1 MAHAVTDL
9 PHDELSGHLVADRFL
24 LGKLLGRGGFG
35 AVYEGRDT
43 RAGGAV
49 AVKAFR
55 RSEGLATRAEREA
68 RTASK
73 LEHPNIHTVLGVE
86 HDDDHAYLVSRLV
99 VGERFDRTELSDEEA
114 VRAIAA
120 VADALDHAH
129 SRGVVHRDVKPANI
143 LVSTDGDVRL
153 TDFGIARDE
162 DTRDHTSD
170 ERVLG
175 TLSYMAPEQARGR
188 RATGASDVWAAALT
202 LYARLAGENPYR
214 AKSLG
219 ELLERL
225 TDGAPP
231 LWELRPDLPRE
242 LTRPIMRALASDPV
256 RRPSAAQFRDQLLE
270 SMRPEPDPDEA
281 PSADAAPA
289 PNPEPRRQTAA
300 VPTSALDLPLR
311 TGGSLLA
318 AATLAWTLGA
328 FPVYPP
334 LWTLPLAALVGWLAW
349 RRPLPALTVAAA
361 LLVPAFWNHAE
372 AAGIA
377 WIGLSGAWIWG
388 NRRWPAG
395 RRCLSP
401 LCAVPLA
408 LAGLGPA
415 YVLVAATAPTG
426 RRRATEAAAGGIVM
440 LVAGNGLTHHALRHV
455 AGANQP
461 LVLLEALGRAPQAIA
476 TVAAMVV
483 FAMLLAPAWHH
494 RDDRR
499 LQAVV
504 LWGTG
509 FALAV
514 AGLPQLVAQGSQAW
528 VPAAGA
534 AMVAAIIPAAW
545 ALASPRLSMSR

>member
-1 MAHAVTDL
+1 VAHAVTDL
-9 PHDELSGHLVADRFL
+9 PHNELSGQLVADRFL

-73 LEHPNIHTVLGVE
+73 LEHPNIHTVLGVA

-129 SRGVVHRDVKPANI
+129 SRGVIHRDVKPANI
-143 LVSTDGDVRL
+143 LVSTDGEVRL

-202 LYARLAGENPYR
+202 LYARLAGRNPYR

-225 TDGAPP
+225 TYGAPP
-231 LWELRPDLPRE
+231 RWELRPDLPRE
-242 LTRPIMRALASDPV
+242 LTRPIMQALAADPA

-270 SMRPEPDPDEA
+270 SMRPEPDPGEVPA
-281 PSADAAPA
+281 LAAAPA
-289 PNPEPRRQTAA
+289 PEPQRRTAV
-300 VPTSALDLPLR
+300 VPTTALELAR
-311 TGGSLLA
+311 CAGGSLLA
-318 AATLAWTLGA
+318 AAALAWTLGA
-328 FPVYPP
+328 FPMYPS
-334 LWTLPLAALVGWLAW
+334 LWTLPLAALIGCLAW
-349 RRPLPALTVAAA
+349 RRPLPALTVAGA

-377 WIGLSGAWIWG
+377 WIGLAGAWIMG

-415 YVLVAATAPTG
+415 YVLVAATAPSG

-461 LVLLEALGRAPQAIA
+461 LVLLEALGRSPQAIA

-483 FAMLLAPAWHH
+483 FAVLLAPAWHH

-514 AGLPQLVAQGSQAW
+514 AGLPQLVAQGSQTW
-528 VPAAGA
+528 VPAAAA

>member
-1 MAHAVTDL
+1 VAQAVTDL
-9 PHDELSGHLVADRFL
+9 PHDELSGQLVADRFL

-99 VGERFDRTELSDEEA
+99 VGERFDRTELSDEES

-129 SRGVVHRDVKPANI
+129 SRGVIHRDVKPANI

-162 DTRDHTSD
+162 DTRDHTGD

-188 RATGASDVWAAALT
+188 RASGASDVWAAALT
-202 LYARLAGENPYR
+202 LYARLAGRNPFR

-219 ELLERL
+219 ELLEL
-225 TDGAPP
+225 LGDGAPA
-231 LWELRPDLPRE
+231 LSEVRPDLPRE
-242 LTRPIMRALASDPV
+242 LTRPIMRALATDPA

-270 SMRPEPDPDEA
+270 SMRPEQDSEEA
-281 PSADAAPA
+281 AVADAVPA
-289 PNPEPRRQTAA
+289 PEPKRRKAA
-300 VPTSALDLPLR
+300 VPVASLDLPLR
-311 TGGSLLA
+311 VGGSLLA
-318 AATLAWTLGA
+318 AASLAWTLGA

-377 WIGLSGAWIWG
+377 WIVLAGAWIVG

-415 YVLVAATAPTG
+415 YVLVAATAPSA
-426 RRRATEAAAGGIVM
+426 RRRAAEAAAGGIVM
-440 LVAGNGLTHHALRHV
+440 LVAGNGLTHHAVRHV

-461 LVLLEALGRAPQAIA
+461 LVLIEALGQAPQAIA
-476 TVAAMVV
+476 TIAAMVV
-483 FAMLLAPAWHH
+483 FAVLLAPAWHH
-494 RDDRR
+494 RDDHR
-499 LQAVV
+499 LQGVI
-504 LWGTG
+504 LWGMG

-514 AGLPQLVAQGSQAW
+514 AGLPQLVADGPHTW
-528 VPAAGA
+528 VPAAVA

>member
-1 MAHAVTDL
+1 MAQAVTDL
-9 PHDELSGHLVADRFL
+9 PHDELSGQLVADRFL

-99 VGERFDRTELSDEEA
+99 VGERFDRTELSDEES

-129 SRGVVHRDVKPANI
+129 SRGVIHRDVKPANI

-162 DTRDHTSD
+162 DTRDHTGD

-188 RATGASDVWAAALT
+188 RASGASDVWAAALT
-202 LYARLAGENPYR
+202 LYARLAGRNPYR

-219 ELLERL
+219 ELLEL
-225 TDGAPP
+225 LGDGAPA
-231 LWELRPDLPRE
+231 LSELRPDLPRE
-242 LTRPIMRALASDPV
+242 LTRPIMRALATDPA
-256 RRPSAAQFRDQLLE
+256 RRPSAAEFRDQLLE
-270 SMRPEPDPDEA
+270 SIRPEQDSEEA
-281 PSADAAPA
+281 AVADAVPA
-289 PNPEPRRQTAA
+289 PEPKRRKAA
-300 VPTSALDLPLR
+300 VPVASLDLPLR
-311 TGGSLLA
+311 VGGSLLA
-318 AATLAWTLGA
+318 AASLAWTLGA

-377 WIGLSGAWIWG
+377 WIVLAGAWIVG

-415 YVLVAATAPTG
+415 YVLVAATAPSA
-426 RRRATEAAAGGIVM
+426 RRRAAEAAAGGIVM
-440 LVAGNGLTHHALRHV
+440 LVAGNGLTHHAVRHV

-461 LVLLEALGRAPQAIA
+461 LVLIEALAQAPQAIA
-476 TVAAMVV
+476 TIAAMVV
-483 FAMLLAPAWHH
+483 FAVLLAPAWHH
-494 RDDRR
+494 RDDHR
-499 LQAVV
+499 LQGVI
-504 LWGTG
+504 LWGMG

-514 AGLPQLVAQGSQAW
+514 AGLPQLVADGPHTW
-528 VPAAGA
+528 VPAAVA

>member
-1 MAHAVTDL
+1 MAQAVTDL
-9 PHDELSGHLVADRFL
+9 PHDELSGQLVADRFL

-99 VGERFDRTELSDEEA
+99 VGERFDRTELSDEES

-129 SRGVVHRDVKPANI
+129 SRGVIHRDVKPANI

-162 DTRDHTSD
+162 DTRDHTGD

-188 RATGASDVWAAALT
+188 RASRASDVWAAALT
-202 LYARLAGENPYR
+202 LYARLAGRNPYR

-219 ELLERL
+219 ELLEL
-225 TDGAPP
+225 LGDGAPA
-231 LWELRPDLPRE
+231 LSEVRPDLPRE
-242 LTRPIMRALASDPV
+242 LTRPIMRALATDPA

-270 SMRPEPDPDEA
+270 SIRAEQDSEEAAVADAVPAPEPK
-281 PSADAAPA
+281 
-289 PNPEPRRQTAA
+289 RRKAA
-300 VPTSALDLPLR
+300 VPVASLDLPLR
-311 TGGSLLA
+311 VGGSLLA
-318 AATLAWTLGA
+318 AGSLAWTLGA

-334 LWTLPLAALVGWLAW
+334 LWTLPLAGLVGWLAW

-377 WIGLSGAWIWG
+377 WIVLAGAWIVG

-395 RRCLSP
+395 RRCLTP

-415 YVLVAATAPTG
+415 YVLVAATAPSA
-426 RRRATEAAAGGIVM
+426 RRRAAEAAAGGIVM
-440 LVAGNGLTHHALRHV
+440 LVAGNGLTHHAVRHV

-461 LVLLEALGRAPQAIA
+461 LVLIEALVQAPQAIA
-476 TVAAMVV
+476 TIGAMVV
-483 FAMLLAPAWHH
+483 FAVLLAPAWHH
-494 RDDRR
+494 RDDHR
-499 LQAVV
+499 LQGVI
-504 LWGTG
+504 LWGMG

-514 AGLPQLVAQGSQAW
+514 AGLPQLVADGPHTW
-528 VPAAGA
+528 VPAAVA

>member
-1 MAHAVTDL
+1 M
-9 PHDELSGHLVADRFL
+9 VADRFL

-99 VGERFDRTELSDEEA
+99 VGERFDRTELNDEES

-129 SRGVVHRDVKPANI
+129 SRGVIHRDVKPANI

-162 DTRDHTSD
+162 DTRDHTGD

-188 RATGASDVWAAALT
+188 RASGASDVWAAALT
-202 LYARLAGENPYR
+202 LYARLAGRNPYR

-219 ELLERL
+219 ELLEL
-225 TDGAPP
+225 LGDGAPA
-231 LWELRPDLPRE
+231 LSEVRPDLPRE
-242 LTRPIMRALASDPV
+242 LTRPIMRALATDPA

-270 SMRPEPDPDEA
+270 SIRPEQDSEEA
-281 PSADAAPA
+281 AVA
-289 PNPEPRRQTAA
+289 AA
-300 VPTSALDLPLR
+300 VPAPEPKRRKAAVPVASLDLPLR
-311 TGGSLLA
+311 VGGSLLA
-318 AATLAWTLGA
+318 AASLAWTLGA
-328 FPVYPP
+328 FPVYPR
-334 LWTLPLAALVGWLAW
+334 LWTLPLAGLVGWLTW

-377 WIGLSGAWIWG
+377 WIVLAGAWIVG
-388 NRRWPAG
+388 NRRWSAG

-415 YVLVAATAPTG
+415 YVLVAATAPSA
-426 RRRATEAAAGGIVM
+426 RRRAVEAAAGGIVM
-440 LVAGNGLTHHALRHV
+440 LVAGNGLTHHAVRHV

-461 LVLLEALGRAPQAIA
+461 LVLIEALVQAPQAIA
-476 TVAAMVV
+476 TIAAMVV
-483 FAMLLAPAWHH
+483 FAVLLAPAWRH
-494 RDDRR
+494 RDDHR
-499 LQAVV
+499 LQGVI
-504 LWGTG
+504 LWGVG

-514 AGLPQLVAQGSQAW
+514 AGLPQLVADGPDTW
-528 VPAAGA
+528 VPAAVA

>member
-1 MAHAVTDL
+1 MAQAVTDL
-9 PHDELSGHLVADRFL
+9 PHDELSGQLVADRFL

-99 VGERFDRTELSDEEA
+99 VGERFDRTELSDEES

-129 SRGVVHRDVKPANI
+129 SRGVIHRDVKPANI

-162 DTRDHTSD
+162 DTRDHTGD

-188 RATGASDVWAAALT
+188 RASGASDVWAAALT
-202 LYARLAGENPYR
+202 LYARLAGRNPYR

-219 ELLERL
+219 ELLEL
-225 TDGAPP
+225 LGDGAPA
-231 LWELRPDLPRE
+231 LSELRPDLPRE
-242 LTRPIMRALASDPV
+242 LTRPIMRALATDPA
-256 RRPSAAQFRDQLLE
+256 RRPSAAEFRDQLLE
-270 SMRPEPDPDEA
+270 SIRPEQDSEEA
-281 PSADAAPA
+281 AVADAVPA
-289 PNPEPRRQTAA
+289 PEPKRRKAA
-300 VPTSALDLPLR
+300 VPVASLDLPLR
-311 TGGSLLA
+311 VGGSLLA
-318 AATLAWTLGA
+318 AASLAWTLGA

-361 LLVPAFWNHAE
+361 LLVPAFWNHAQ
-372 AAGIA
+372 AAGLA
-377 WIGLSGAWIWG
+377 WIVLAGAWIVG

-415 YVLVAATAPTG
+415 YVLVAATAPSA
-426 RRRATEAAAGGIVM
+426 RRRAAEAAAGGIVM
-440 LVAGNGLTHHALRHV
+440 LVAGNGLTHHAVRHV

-461 LVLLEALGRAPQAIA
+461 LVLIEALAQAPQAIA
-476 TVAAMVV
+476 TIAAMVV
-483 FAMLLAPAWHH
+483 FAVLLAPAWHH
-494 RDDRR
+494 RDDHR
-499 LQAVV
+499 LQGVI
-504 LWGTG
+504 LWGMG

-514 AGLPQLVAQGSQAW
+514 AGLPQLVADGPHTW
-528 VPAAGA
+528 VPAAVA

>member
-1 MAHAVTDL
+1 VAQAVTDL
-9 PHDELSGHLVADRFL
+9 PHDELSGQLVADRFL

-99 VGERFDRTELSDEEA
+99 VGERFDRTELSDEES

-129 SRGVVHRDVKPANI
+129 SRGVIHRDVKPANI

-162 DTRDHTSD
+162 DTRDHTGD

-188 RATGASDVWAAALT
+188 RASGASDVWAAALT
-202 LYARLAGENPYR
+202 LYARLAGRNPYR

-219 ELLERL
+219 ELLEL
-225 TDGAPP
+225 LGDGAPA
-231 LWELRPDLPRE
+231 LSEVRPDLPRE
-242 LTRPIMRALASDPV
+242 LTRPIMRALAADPA

-270 SMRPEPDPDEA
+270 SMRPEQDSEEA
-281 PSADAAPA
+281 AVADAVPA
-289 PNPEPRRQTAA
+289 PEPKRRKAA
-300 VPTSALDLPLR
+300 VPVASPDLPLR
-311 TGGSLLA
+311 VGGSLLA
-318 AATLAWTLGA
+318 AASLAWTLGA

-377 WIGLSGAWIWG
+377 WIVLAGAWIVG

-415 YVLVAATAPTG
+415 YVLVAATAPSA
-426 RRRATEAAAGGIVM
+426 RRRAAEAAAGGIVT
-440 LVAGNGLTHHALRHV
+440 LVAGNGLTHHAVRHV

-461 LVLLEALGRAPQAIA
+461 LVLIEALGQAPQAIA
-476 TVAAMVV
+476 TIAAMVV
-483 FAMLLAPAWHH
+483 FAVLLAPAWHH
-494 RDDRR
+494 RDDHR
-499 LQAVV
+499 LQGVI
-504 LWGTG
+504 LWGMG

-514 AGLPQLVAQGSQAW
+514 AGLPQLVADGPHTW
-528 VPAAGA
+528 VPAAVA

>member
-1 MAHAVTDL
+1 MAQAVTDL
-9 PHDELSGHLVADRFL
+9 PHDELSGQLVADRFL

-99 VGERFDRTELSDEEA
+99 VGERFDRTELSDEES

-129 SRGVVHRDVKPANI
+129 SRGVIHRDVKPANI

-162 DTRDHTSD
+162 DTRDHTGD

-188 RATGASDVWAAALT
+188 RASGASDVWAAALT
-202 LYARLAGENPYR
+202 LYARLAGRNPFR

-219 ELLERL
+219 ELLEL
-225 TDGAPP
+225 LGDGAPA
-231 LWELRPDLPRE
+231 LSEVRPDLPRE
-242 LTRPIMRALASDPV
+242 LTRPIMRALATDPA

-270 SMRPEPDPDEA
+270 SIRPEQDSEEA
-281 PSADAAPA
+281 AVADAVPA
-289 PNPEPRRQTAA
+289 PEPKRRKAA
-300 VPTSALDLPLR
+300 VPVASLDLPLR
-311 TGGSLLA
+311 VGGSLLA
-318 AATLAWTLGA
+318 AASLAWTLGA

-377 WIGLSGAWIWG
+377 WIVLAGAWIVG

-415 YVLVAATAPTG
+415 YVLVAATAPSA
-426 RRRATEAAAGGIVM
+426 RRRAAEAAAGGIVM
-440 LVAGNGLTHHALRHV
+440 LVAGNGLTHHAVRHV

-461 LVLLEALGRAPQAIA
+461 LVLIEALVQAPQAIA
-476 TVAAMVV
+476 TIAAMVV
-483 FAMLLAPAWHH
+483 FAVLLAPAWRH
-494 RDDRR
+494 RDDHR
-499 LQAVV
+499 LQGVI
-504 LWGTG
+504 LWGMG

-514 AGLPQLVAQGSQAW
+514 AGLPQLVADGPHTW
-528 VPAAGA
+528 VPAAVA

>member
-1 MAHAVTDL
+1 MAQAVTDL
-9 PHDELSGHLVADRFL
+9 PHDELSGQLVADRFL

-99 VGERFDRTELSDEEA
+99 VGERFDRTELSDEES

-129 SRGVVHRDVKPANI
+129 SRGVIHRDVKPANI

-162 DTRDHTSD
+162 DTRDHTGD

-188 RATGASDVWAAALT
+188 RASGASDVWAAALT
-202 LYARLAGENPYR
+202 LYARLAGRNPYR

-219 ELLERL
+219 ELLEL
-225 TDGAPP
+225 LGDGAPA
-231 LWELRPDLPRE
+231 LSEVRPDLPRE
-242 LTRPIMRALASDPV
+242 LTRPIMRALATDPA
-256 RRPSAAQFRDQLLE
+256 RRPSAAEFRDQLLE
-270 SMRPEPDPDEA
+270 SIRPEQDSEEA
-281 PSADAAPA
+281 AVADAVPA
-289 PNPEPRRQTAA
+289 PEPKRRKAA
-300 VPTSALDLPLR
+300 VPVASLDLPLR
-311 TGGSLLA
+311 VGGSLLA
-318 AATLAWTLGA
+318 AASLAWTLGA

-377 WIGLSGAWIWG
+377 WIVLAGAWIVG

-415 YVLVAATAPTG
+415 YVLVAATAPSA
-426 RRRATEAAAGGIVM
+426 RRRAAEAAAGGIVM
-440 LVAGNGLTHHALRHV
+440 LVAGNGLTHHAVRHV

-461 LVLLEALGRAPQAIA
+461 LVLIEALAQAPQAIA
-476 TVAAMVV
+476 TIAAMVV
-483 FAMLLAPAWHH
+483 FAVLLAPAWHH
-494 RDDRR
+494 RDDHR
-499 LQAVV
+499 LQGVI
-504 LWGTG
+504 LWGMG

-514 AGLPQLVAQGSQAW
+514 AGLPQLVADGPHTW
-528 VPAAGA
+528 VPAAVA

>member
-1 MAHAVTDL
+1 VAQAVTDL
-9 PHDELSGHLVADRFL
+9 PHDELSGQLVAGRFL

-86 HDDDHAYLVSRLV
+86 HDDDHAFLVSRLV

-162 DTRDHTSD
+162 DTRDHTGD

-188 RATGASDVWAAALT
+188 RASGASDVWAAALT
-202 LYARLAGENPYR
+202 LYSRLTGQNPYR

-225 TDGAPP
+225 GEGAPP
-231 LWELRPDLPRE
+231 LSDLRPDLPRE
-242 LTRPIMRALASDPV
+242 LTRPIMRALAGDPA
-256 RRPSAAQFRDQLLE
+256 RRPSAGEFRDRLLE
-270 SMRPEPDPDEA
+270 SIRPEPDPEPESDVEEA
-281 PSADAAPA
+281 PIAEAMPA
-289 PNPEPRRQTAA
+289 PTPKRRVTPVPAA
-300 VPTSALDLPLR
+300 AFDLPLR
-311 TGGSLLA
+311 AGSSLLA
-318 AATLAWTLGA
+318 AAALAWTLAA

-334 LWTLPLAALVGWLAW
+334 LWTLPLAAFVGWLAW
-349 RRPLPALTVAAA
+349 RRPLPALAAGAA

-372 AAGIA
+372 AAGITWMA
-377 WIGLSGAWIWG
+377 LAGVWIWG

-415 YVLVAATAPTG
+415 YVLVAATAG
-426 RRRATEAAAGGIVM
+426 SARRRAAEAAAGGIVV
-440 LVAGNGLTHHALRHV
+440 LVAGNGLTHHAVRHV
-455 AGANQP
+455 AGASQP
-461 LVLLEALGRAPQAIA
+461 LVLL
-476 TVAAMVV
+476 
-483 FAMLLAPAWHH
+483 
-494 RDDRR
+494 
-499 LQAVV
+499 
-504 LWGTG
+504 
-509 FALAV
+509 
-514 AGLPQLVAQGSQAW
+514 
-528 VPAAGA
+528 
-534 AMVAAIIPAAW
+534 
-545 ALASPRLSMSR
+545 

>member
-1 MAHAVTDL
+1 MAQAVTDL
-9 PHDELSGHLVADRFL
+9 PHDELSGQLVADRFL

-99 VGERFDRTELSDEEA
+99 VGERFDRTELSDEES

-129 SRGVVHRDVKPANI
+129 SRGVIHRDVKPANI

-162 DTRDHTSD
+162 DTRDHTGD

-188 RATGASDVWAAALT
+188 RASGASDVWAAALT
-202 LYARLAGENPYR
+202 LYARLAGRNPYR

-219 ELLERL
+219 ELLEL
-225 TDGAPP
+225 LGDGAPA
-231 LWELRPDLPRE
+231 LSELRPDLPRE
-242 LTRPIMRALASDPV
+242 LTRPIMRALATDPA
-256 RRPSAAQFRDQLLE
+256 RRPSAAEFRDQLLE
-270 SMRPEPDPDEA
+270 SIRPEQDSEEA
-281 PSADAAPA
+281 AVADAVPA
-289 PNPEPRRQTAA
+289 PEPKRRKAA
-300 VPTSALDLPLR
+300 VPVASLDLPLR
-311 TGGSLLA
+311 VGGSLLA
-318 AATLAWTLGA
+318 AASLAWTVGA

-377 WIGLSGAWIWG
+377 WIVLAGAWIVG

-415 YVLVAATAPTG
+415 YVLVAATAPSA
-426 RRRATEAAAGGIVM
+426 RRRAAEAAAGGIVM
-440 LVAGNGLTHHALRHV
+440 LVAGNGLTHHAVRHV

-461 LVLLEALGRAPQAIA
+461 LVLVEALAQAPQAIA
-476 TVAAMVV
+476 TIAAMVV
-483 FAMLLAPAWHH
+483 FAVLLAPAWHH
-494 RDDRR
+494 RDDHR
-499 LQAVV
+499 LQGVI
-504 LWGTG
+504 LWGMG

-514 AGLPQLVAQGSQAW
+514 AGLPQLVADGPHTW
-528 VPAAGA
+528 VPAAVA

>member
-1 MAHAVTDL
+1 MAQAVTDL
-9 PHDELSGHLVADRFL
+9 PHDELSGQLVADRFL

-99 VGERFDRTELSDEEA
+99 VGERFDRTELSDEES

-129 SRGVVHRDVKPANI
+129 SRGVIHRDVKPANI

-162 DTRDHTSD
+162 DTRDHTGD

-188 RATGASDVWAAALT
+188 RASGASDVWAAALT
-202 LYARLAGENPYR
+202 LYARLAGRNPYR

-219 ELLERL
+219 ELLEL
-225 TDGAPP
+225 LGDGAPA
-231 LWELRPDLPRE
+231 LSELRPDLPRE
-242 LTRPIMRALASDPV
+242 LTRPIMRALATDPA
-256 RRPSAAQFRDQLLE
+256 RRPSAAEFRDQLLE
-270 SMRPEPDPDEA
+270 SIRPEQDSEEA
-281 PSADAAPA
+281 AVADAVPA
-289 PNPEPRRQTAA
+289 PEPKRRKAA
-300 VPTSALDLPLR
+300 VPVASLDLPLR
-311 TGGSLLA
+311 VGGSLLA
-318 AATLAWTLGA
+318 AASLAWTLGA

-377 WIGLSGAWIWG
+377 WIVLAGAWIVG

-415 YVLVAATAPTG
+415 YVLVAATAPSA
-426 RRRATEAAAGGIVM
+426 RRRAAEAAAGGIVM
-440 LVAGNGLTHHALRHV
+440 LVAGNGLTHHAVRHV

-461 LVLLEALGRAPQAIA
+461 LVLVEALAQAPQAIA
-476 TVAAMVV
+476 TIAAMVV
-483 FAMLLAPAWHH
+483 FAVLLAPAWHH
-494 RDDRR
+494 RDDHR
-499 LQAVV
+499 LQGVI
-504 LWGTG
+504 LWGMG

-514 AGLPQLVAQGSQAW
+514 AGLPQLVADGPHTW
-528 VPAAGA
+528 VPAAVA

>member
-1 MAHAVTDL
+1 MAQAVTDL
-9 PHDELSGHLVADRFL
+9 PHDELSGQLVADRFL

-99 VGERFDRTELSDEEA
+99 VGERFDRTELSDEES

-129 SRGVVHRDVKPANI
+129 SRGVIHRDVKPANI

-162 DTRDHTSD
+162 DTRDHTGD

-188 RATGASDVWAAALT
+188 RASGASDVWAAALT
-202 LYARLAGENPYR
+202 LYARLAGRNPYR

-219 ELLERL
+219 ELLEL
-225 TDGAPP
+225 LGDGAPA
-231 LWELRPDLPRE
+231 LSELRPDLPRE
-242 LTRPIMRALASDPV
+242 LTRPIMRALATDPA
-256 RRPSAAQFRDQLLE
+256 RRPSAAEFRDQLLE
-270 SMRPEPDPDEA
+270 SIRPEQDSEEA
-281 PSADAAPA
+281 AVADAVPA
-289 PNPEPRRQTAA
+289 PEPKRRKAA
-300 VPTSALDLPLR
+300 VPVASLDLPLR
-311 TGGSLLA
+311 VGGSLLA
-318 AATLAWTLGA
+318 AASLAWTLGA
-328 FPVYPP
+328 FPVYPT

-377 WIGLSGAWIWG
+377 WIVLAGAWIVG
-388 NRRWPAG
+388 NRRWSAG

-415 YVLVAATAPTG
+415 YVLVAATAPSA
-426 RRRATEAAAGGIVM
+426 RRRAAEAAAGGIVM
-440 LVAGNGLTHHALRHV
+440 LVAGNGLTHHAVRHV

-461 LVLLEALGRAPQAIA
+461 LVLIEALAQAPQAIA
-476 TVAAMVV
+476 TIAAMVV
-483 FAMLLAPAWHH
+483 FAVLLAPAWHH
-494 RDDRR
+494 RDDHR
-499 LQAVV
+499 LQGVI
-504 LWGTG
+504 LWGMG

-514 AGLPQLVAQGSQAW
+514 AGLPQLVADGPHTW
-528 VPAAGA
+528 VPAAVA

>member
-1 MAHAVTDL
+1 VAHAVTDL
-9 PHDELSGHLVADRFL
+9 PHDELSGQLVADRFL

-99 VGERFDRTELSDEEA
+99 VGERFDRTDLSDEEA

-162 DTRDHTSD
+162 DTRDHTGD

-188 RATGASDVWAAALT
+188 RASGASDVWAAALT
-202 LYARLAGENPYR
+202 LYARLAGRNPYR

-225 TDGAPP
+225 GDGAPA
-231 LWELRPDLPRE
+231 LAELRPDLPRE
-242 LTRPIMRALASDPV
+242 LTRPIMRALAADPA

-270 SMRPEPDPDEA
+270 SIRPESDSEEA
-281 PSADAAPA
+281 PIADAVPA
-289 PNPEPRRQTAA
+289 PEPKRRKAA
-300 VPTSALDLPLR
+300 VPVASLDLPLR
-311 TGGSLLA
+311 VGGSLLA
-318 AATLAWTLGA
+318 AASLAWTLGA

-334 LWTLPLAALVGWLAW
+334 LWTPPLAALVGWLAW
-349 RRPLPALTVAAA
+349 RRPLQALTVAAA

-377 WIGLSGAWIWG
+377 WIALAGAWIGG

-415 YVLVAATAPTG
+415 YVLVAATAPSA
-426 RRRATEAAAGGIVM
+426 RRRAAEAVAGGIVM
-440 LVAGNGLTHHALRHV
+440 LVAGNGLTHHAVRHV

-461 LVLLEALGRAPQAIA
+461 LVLIQALGQAPQAIA
-476 TVAAMVV
+476 TIAAMVV
-483 FAMLLAPAWHH
+483 FAVLLAPAWHH

-499 LQAVV
+499 LQGVV
-504 LWGTG
+504 LWGVG

-514 AGLPQLVAQGSQAW
+514 AGLPQLVADGPHTW
-528 VPAAGA
+528 VPAAVA

>member
-1 MAHAVTDL
+1 MAQAVTDL
-9 PHDELSGHLVADRFL
+9 PHDELSGQLVADRFL

-99 VGERFDRTELSDEEA
+99 VGERFDRTELSDEES

-129 SRGVVHRDVKPANI
+129 SRGVIHRDVKPANI

-162 DTRDHTSD
+162 DTRDHTGD

-188 RATGASDVWAAALT
+188 RASGASDVWAAALT
-202 LYARLAGENPYR
+202 LYARLAGRNPYR

-219 ELLERL
+219 ELLEL
-225 TDGAPP
+225 LGDGAPA
-231 LWELRPDLPRE
+231 LSELRPDLPRE
-242 LTRPIMRALASDPV
+242 LTRPIMRALATDPA
-256 RRPSAAQFRDQLLE
+256 RRPSAAEFRDQLLE
-270 SMRPEPDPDEA
+270 SIRPEQDSEEA
-281 PSADAAPA
+281 AVADAVPA
-289 PNPEPRRQTAA
+289 PEPKRRKAA
-300 VPTSALDLPLR
+300 VPVASLDLPLR
-311 TGGSLLA
+311 VGGSLLA
-318 AATLAWTLGA
+318 AASLAWTLGA

-377 WIGLSGAWIWG
+377 WIVLAGAWIVG
-388 NRRWPAG
+388 NRRWSAG

-415 YVLVAATAPTG
+415 YVLVAATAPSA
-426 RRRATEAAAGGIVM
+426 RRRAAEAAAGGIVM
-440 LVAGNGLTHHALRHV
+440 LVAGNGLTHHAVRHV

-461 LVLLEALGRAPQAIA
+461 LVLIEALAQAPQAIA
-476 TVAAMVV
+476 TIAAMVV
-483 FAMLLAPAWHH
+483 FAVLLAPAWHH
-494 RDDRR
+494 RDDHR
-499 LQAVV
+499 LQGVI
-504 LWGTG
+504 LWGMG

-514 AGLPQLVAQGSQAW
+514 AGLPQLVADGPHTW
-528 VPAAGA
+528 VPAAVA

>member
-1 MAHAVTDL
+1 MAQAVTDL
-9 PHDELSGHLVADRFL
+9 PHDELSGQLVADRFL

-99 VGERFDRTELSDEEA
+99 VGERFDRTELSDEES

-129 SRGVVHRDVKPANI
+129 SRGVIHRDVKPANI

-162 DTRDHTSD
+162 DTRDHTGD

-188 RATGASDVWAAALT
+188 RASGASDVWAAALT
-202 LYARLAGENPYR
+202 LYARLAGRNPYR

-219 ELLERL
+219 ELLEL
-225 TDGAPP
+225 LADGAPA
-231 LWELRPDLPRE
+231 LSELRPDLPRE
-242 LTRPIMRALASDPV
+242 LTRPIMRALATDPA
-256 RRPSAAQFRDQLLE
+256 RRPSPAEFRDQLLE
-270 SMRPEPDPDEA
+270 SIRPEQDSEEA
-281 PSADAAPA
+281 AVADAVPA
-289 PNPEPRRQTAA
+289 PEPKRRKAA
-300 VPTSALDLPLR
+300 VPVASLDLPLR
-311 TGGSLLA
+311 VGGSLLA
-318 AATLAWTLGA
+318 AASLAWTLGA

-334 LWTLPLAALVGWLAW
+334 LWTLPLAALIGWLAW

-377 WIGLSGAWIWG
+377 WIVLAGAWIVG
-388 NRRWPAG
+388 NRRWPTG

-415 YVLVAATAPTG
+415 YVLVAATAPSA
-426 RRRATEAAAGGIVM
+426 RRRAAEAAAGGIVM
-440 LVAGNGLTHHALRHV
+440 LVAGNGLTHHAVRHV

-461 LVLLEALGRAPQAIA
+461 LVLIEALAQAPQAIA
-476 TVAAMVV
+476 TIAAMVV
-483 FAMLLAPAWHH
+483 FAVLLAPAWHH
-494 RDDRR
+494 RDDHR
-499 LQAVV
+499 LQGVI
-504 LWGTG
+504 LWGMG

-514 AGLPQLVAQGSQAW
+514 AGLPQLVADGPHTW
-528 VPAAGA
+528 VPAAVA